1 MLIISLYCFYSKRQI
16 KKQSDSFLFRLIAP
30 DMDENR
36 SHMPEIVPVEREGM
50 RVLLTSQLVEAYET
64 TTDTIKVNFN
74 RNKARY
80 QEGKHFLFLKM
91 K

>member
-1 MLIISLYCFYSKRQI
+1 
-16 KKQSDSFLFRLIAP
+16 
-30 DMDENR
+30 
-36 SHMPEIVPVEREGM
+36 MPEIVPVGREGM